1 MKNLLTAILLASI
14 SFGATPS
21 FAADKVYPKNGVPAS
36 GQIKA
41 LSWTKATINVR
52 GKDQTF
58 DMADVSKVAFD
69 GEPRELERA
78 RDQFVNGQYDQALE
92 EIKKVDKGGISRKLI
107 TQDIDFYRWYCEGK
121 MALSGNGDRN
131 AAINGLR
138 SIASANRTTHHLL
151 DIAEMLGQLHM
162 SIGKPK
168 EAATFFGV
176 LLRAPDDTTKAIGT
190 YRLGLVELADDK
202 TAEARKRLSSLASAA
217 SSSPEMKRLQNLARV
232 ALSVCDQRDGKT
244 EEALKRL
251 DTLVAATDSTD
262 QELYARINNAK
273 GACYLAQN
281 KPTEALF
288 HYLQT
293 DLLFFSEA
301 EAHAEALYHL
311 SDLWKRYGNPSKAAD
326 ARQRLSNQYA
336 SSAWASK
343 SN

>member
-1 MKNLLTAILLASI
+1 MKNFSIAILIASI
-14 SFGATPS
+14 FANAVTCA
-21 FAADKVYPKNGVPAS
+21 AADKVYPKNGVPAS

-41 LSWTKATINVR
+41 LSWTKVTINVR
-52 GKDQTF
+52 GKDQNF
-58 DMADVSKVAFD
+58 DMAEVSKVAFD

-78 RDQFVNGQYDQALE
+78 RDQFVNEQYDQALE
-92 EIKKVDKGGISRKLI
+92 EVKKVNKGGVSRKLI
-107 TQDIDFYRWYCEGK
+107 SQDIDFYRWYCEGK
-121 MALSGNGDRN
+121 MALAGNGDRT

-162 SIGKPK
+162 SVGKPK
-168 EAATFFGV
+168 EAATFYGV
-176 LLRAPDDTTKAIGT
+176 LLRAPDDTTKAVGT
-190 YRLGLVELADDK
+190 YRLGLVELAQDK
-202 TAEARKRLSSLASAA
+202 TAEARKRLSSLAAAA
-217 SSSPEMKRLQNLARV
+217 SSSPEMKRLQNLSKV
-232 ALSVCDQRDGKT
+232 AISVCDQRDGNT
-244 EEALKRL
+244 DEALKRL

-293 DLLFFSEA
+293 DLLFFGEA

-311 SDLWKRYGNPSKAAD
+311 ADLWKQYGNPSKAAD
-326 ARQRLSNQYA
+326 ARQRLTNQYA